1 MILKRAAL
9 IKKRTLTTRGNSREE
24 IIKLGMNRGREK
36 NFFVSSIRLIIYL
49 NCNPLKIM
57 GLMEPLLY

>member
-36 NFFVSSIRLIIYL
+36 IFLCPV
-49 NCNPLKIM
+49 
-57 GLMEPLLY
+57 